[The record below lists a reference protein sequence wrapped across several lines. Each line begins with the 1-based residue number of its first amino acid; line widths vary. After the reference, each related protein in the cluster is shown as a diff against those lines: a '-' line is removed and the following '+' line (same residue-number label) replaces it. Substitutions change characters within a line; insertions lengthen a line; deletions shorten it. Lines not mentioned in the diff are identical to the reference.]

1 MKLPAILLITTLLL
15 TGQALAIPPPETV
28 KQANAQAPEIVI
40 GKVLEITDAPP
51 EWSKGKTFRGR
62 VKYALFEL
70 QVFHTIKTSSG
81 IKERDIV
88 KVFFIYHPPDPTRE
102 EMYAGPAP
110 VRVKKGTLVLLYAK
124 PSKFGEDILQPIISG
139 HSVIT
144 LCETS
149 P

>member
-1 MKLPAILLITTLLL
+1 MKLLIILAVTLLS
-15 TGQALAIPPPETV
+15 TNQVFAIPPPEAV
-28 KQANAQAPEIVI
+28 KEANAQAPEIVI
-40 GKVLEITDAPP
+40 GKVLGIVDAPP
-51 EWSKGKTFRGR
+51 EWSQGKNFRGR
-62 VKYALFEL
+62 IKYALFRI
-70 QVFHTIKTSSG
+70 QVFHTIKTSSE
-81 IKERDIV
+81 IKERAIL

-124 PSKFGEDILQPIISG
+124 PSKLGENILQPVASG

-144 LCETS
+144 LCETG